1 MRAAGRAN
9 PLRGLTLEEDQE
21 LERLHKQFPSLGP
34 YEPYVP
40 ISELLEKRRIERERN
55 RSAESKNSGARHVL

>member
-1 MRAAGRAN
+1 MRAAGRAK

-40 ISELLEKRRIERERN
+40 ISELLEKHRIERERN
-55 RSAESKNSGARHVL
+55 RSSESKSSGAR